1 MQKMNYKDPL
11 QVLKVNNTSYPFNNT
26 LLFKQI
32 EIKFYLDLSHSTSKS
47 STLPQEHRKIALTL
61 VDIHHTRHPNREP
74 TRQERHEISSSSTI
88 PSVPSVPWD
97 RRQHK
102 KCIAMPDL
110 KQINNI
116 KRQMDPSLFQ
126 MC

>member
-1 MQKMNYKDPL
+1 MNYKDPL

-32 EIKFYLDLSHSTSKS
+32 EIKFYLDLTYRP
-47 STLPQEHRKIALTL
+47 LPQEHPKIWTQTL
-61 VDIHHTRHPNREP
+61 VDIHQTRHPNRER
-74 TRQERHEISSSSTI
+74 TRQERHEISSSSKI
-88 PSVPSVPWD
+88 PLVPSVPWD

-110 KQINNI
+110 KRINNI